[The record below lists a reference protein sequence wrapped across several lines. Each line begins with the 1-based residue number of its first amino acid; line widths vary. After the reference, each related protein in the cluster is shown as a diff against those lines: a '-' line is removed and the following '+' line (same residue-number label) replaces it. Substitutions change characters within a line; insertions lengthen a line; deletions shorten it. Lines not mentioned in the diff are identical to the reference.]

1 MAKQTREQRIETE
14 IAKLMEIFRELPEK
28 KLKLITPTIENAC
41 FMKVTLED
49 LRENIINEGTKEK
62 YQNSETQFGFKK
74 STSLSAYNSL
84 IKNYTSTID
93 RLEKYLPTEVA
104 KAGKLSEFTGE

>member
-1 MAKQTREQRIETE
+1 MTELSREERILNE

-28 KLKLITPTIENAC
+28 KLKLITPLIENAC

-49 LRENIINEGTKEK
+49 LRENIIQEGTKEK

-93 RLEKYLPTEVA
+93 RLEKYLPPEA
-104 KAGKLSEFTGE
+104 KKDSKLSEFVNE